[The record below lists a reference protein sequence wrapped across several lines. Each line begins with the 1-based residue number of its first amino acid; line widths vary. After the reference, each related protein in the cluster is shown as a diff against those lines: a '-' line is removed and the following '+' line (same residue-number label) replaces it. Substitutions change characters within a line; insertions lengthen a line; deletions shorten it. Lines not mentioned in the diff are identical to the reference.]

1 MADDVGEK
9 GKERPGLLE
18 AHPDL
23 AERYARLNALFFEAR
38 EARRAGGALGEAARA
53 EARDLL
59 RWAEEI
65 ATEFLGEPDARQTQ
79 LQRDEAAFA
88 LALRFRDDG
97 LLVRQVLAAAS
108 DLRSVV

>member
-23 AERYARLNALFFEAR
+23 FERYARLNALFFEAR
-38 EARRAGGALGEAARA
+38 EARRAGGALPEAART
-53 EARDLL
+53 EVRGLL
-59 RWAEEI
+59 RWVDEV
-65 ATEFLGEPDARQTQ
+65 ATEFFGEPEARRTQ

-88 LALRFRDDG
+88 LALRFRDDA
-97 LLVRQVLAAAS
+97 LLVRQVLVAAG